1 MKLRLFVTAMMLG
14 LAMPASA
21 DYVTIEQAYEVA
33 LSEIRLPRGP
43 MGTIAFKPCS
53 TCSVE
58 TKRVDADTR
67 WMINGKAV
75 PLREFR
81 EATDQVADREK
92 EAVTVLHH
100 LEKDRVTAVS
110 VYL

>member
-1 MKLRLFVTAMMLG
+1 MKLRLFITAIMLG
-14 LAMPASA
+14 LAMPAVA
-21 DYVTIEQAYEVA
+21 DYVTIEEAYEA
-33 LSEIRLPRGP
+33 RLSEVRLPRGP

-53 TCSVE
+53 TCDVQ
-58 TKRVDADTR
+58 TKRVDANTR
-67 WMINGKAV
+67 WLINGKAV

-81 EATDQVADREK
+81 EAMDKVVNREK

>member
-1 MKLRLFVTAMMLG
+1 MKLKVFITALMLG
-14 LAMPASA
+14 LTLPASA

-33 LSEIRLPRGP
+33 LSEVRLPRGP

-53 TCSVE
+53 TCDMT
-58 TKRVDADTR
+58 TKRVDANTR
-67 WMINGKAV
+67 WLINGKAV
-75 PLREFR
+75 RLREFR
-81 EATDQVADREK
+81 EATDQVADRKK

>member
-1 MKLRLFVTAMMLG
+1 MKLRLFITAMMLG
-14 LAMPASA
+14 LAMPAAA
-21 DYVTIEQAYEVA
+21 DYVTIEEAYEA
-33 LSEIRLPRGP
+33 RLSEVRLPHTE

-53 TCSVE
+53 TCDVT
-58 TKRVDADTR
+58 TKRVDAQTR
-67 WMINGKAV
+67 WLINGKMV
-75 PLREFR
+75 PLQEFR
-81 EATDQVADREK
+81 EAMQEVADPTK

>member
-1 MKLRLFVTAMMLG
+1 MKLRLFITAMMLG
-14 LAMPASA
+14 LAIPAAA

-33 LSEIRLPRGP
+33 LSEIRLPRTET
-43 MGTIAFKPCS
+43 GTMAFKPCA
-53 TCSVE
+53 TCDIQ

-67 WMINGKAV
+67 WLINGQAV
-75 PLREFR
+75 PLQKFR
-81 EATDQVADREK
+81 EATERVANREK

-100 LEKDRVTAVS
+100 LKKDRVTAVS